1 MRGERRPVDRSAL
14 FCVACVPSPFQVH
27 LQRSRLHV
35 WVSSIATRPS
45 SHAPQ
50 SPPRTRTAG
59 PDTWHLTPGTT
70 AHQGASRPPHAGCG
84 PLAAV
89 ACAPRRDLS
98 SHLTQTDK
106 GTCRPTCYF
115 SFVSPLTSPS
125 RSLKWSLNAY
135 PTLSTFFR
143 IYRLHRE
150 RSRFTPAHLS
160 LSRAHKMSPHTR
172 TTTPSEQLPSLLIAA
187 ASDQTQYTPGL
198 SWRSMLAQSQQPWR
212 RLQLMP
218 LLAVR
223 AFDSH

>member
-1 MRGERRPVDRSAL
+1 MFRRPSKSISNV
-14 FCVACVPSPFQVH
+14 
-27 LQRSRLHV
+27 QRSRLHV
-35 WVSSIATRPS
+35 WLWVSSIATRPS

-106 GTCRPTCYF
+106 GTCRPTSLLRPTCYF
-115 SFVSPLTSPS
+115 FFVSPLTSPS

-143 IYRLHRE
+143 IYRSYTSRE
-150 RSRFTPAHLS
+150 ISFHTRASLS
-160 LSRAHKMSPHTR
+160 LSRAQNVATHTYHHAER
-172 TTTPSEQLPSLLIAA
+172 AATIAA
-187 ASDQTQYTPGL
+187 HCCS
-198 SWRSMLAQSQQPWR
+198 
-212 RLQLMP
+212 
-218 LLAVR
+218 
-223 AFDSH
+223 

>member
-1 MRGERRPVDRSAL
+1 MFRRPSKSISNV
-14 FCVACVPSPFQVH
+14 
-27 LQRSRLHV
+27 QRSRLHV
-35 WVSSIATRPS
+35 WLWVSSIATRPS

-59 PDTWHLTPGTT
+59 PDTWHLTPGTA

-106 GTCRPTCYF
+106 GRHADRPATAFFCF
-115 SFVSPLTSPS
+115 PPHE
-125 RSLKWSLNAY
+125 SLKVPQMIPQRLSY
-135 PTLSTFFR
+135 PLYFFPNLSF
-143 IYRLHRE
+143 IHRE

-218 LLAVR
+218 LLAVG
-223 AFDSH
+223 ALDSH